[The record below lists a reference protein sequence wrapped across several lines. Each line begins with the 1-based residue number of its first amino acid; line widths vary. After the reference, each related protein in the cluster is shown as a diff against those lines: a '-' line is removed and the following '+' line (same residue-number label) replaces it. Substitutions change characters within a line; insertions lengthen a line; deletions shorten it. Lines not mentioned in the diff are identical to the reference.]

1 MLIPAMFPQRPG
13 RAKASSKPSCAQNTR
28 PISVQVLHPVV
39 QVPAPADPLPSVSE
53 ESADVSMKEE
63 EALCQAFSEALLT
76 VQDVDEQ
83 DADQPQLCS
92 QYVKDIYK
100 YLHVLEVVHPLR
112 RSDSLSARCCTLFS
126 WLSASTGAAGCT
138 SQLHAGL

>member
-1 MLIPAMFPQRPG
+1 MFPQRPG